1 MDATEFAANYKK
13 YITEIESLVR
23 DQVFPV
29 VERFKR
35 KDPLT
40 LIKPETTFQSE
51 LEARGFVWNK
61 FIEAVNRYS
70 HKQIKIPIKSIR
82 NVRDIERFLAIIYK
96 ERIFYHPESSFHD
109 ISNTDLYRNTTCR
122 TFSDEEAE
130 RLDKLNLK
138 CHEIAEENQVDIFKL
153 SMHIQRLIWGNPRRR
168 KQK

>member
-1 MDATEFAANYKK
+1 MDASEFATNYKK
-13 YITEIESLVR
+13 YVTEIESLAGAHVS
-23 DQVFPV
+23 PV

-40 LIKPETTFQSE
+40 LIKPRTSFQSE
-51 LEARGFVWNK
+51 SEARGFVWNK
-61 FIEAVNRYS
+61 FIEAVNKYS
-70 HKQIKIPIKSIR
+70 NKQIKIPIKNIR
-82 NVRDIERFLAIIYK
+82 NLHDIERFMALVYK
-96 ERIFYHPESSFHD
+96 ERIYYHPQTSFHD
-109 ISNTDLYRNTTCR
+109 IMNSDLYGIPTCR

-153 SMHIQRLIWGNPRRR
+153 SMHIQRLIWGNPPRR

>member
-1 MDATEFAANYKK
+1 MDASEFAANYQK
-13 YITEIESLVR
+13 YLSEIERVVS
-23 DQVFPV
+23 DYASPV
-29 VERFKR
+29 VASLKR

-40 LIKPETTFQSE
+40 LVKPKSVFRNE

-61 FIEAVNRYS
+61 FIEAVNKYS
-70 HKQIKIPIKSIR
+70 NKQIKIPIKNIR
-82 NVRDIERFLAIIYK
+82 NLHDIERFMALVYK
-96 ERIFYHPESSFHD
+96 ERIYYHPQTSFHD
-109 ISNTDLYRNTTCR
+109 IMNSDLYGIPTCR

-153 SMHIQRLIWGNPRRR
+153 SMHIQRLIWGNPPRR